1 MFGFPGRSFLAVA
14 DLCMFLESSRGI
26 LVCCQNY
33 ADPGGQIVD
42 SDHYTAAKHAQA
54 CSINCLRQK
63 KYAQSLVGAQFY
75 CSTKEEFGYL
85 QCA

>member
-14 DLCMFLESSRGI
+14 ELCMFLESSRGI

-42 SDHYTAAKHAQA
+42 SDHYAAAKHAQA
-54 CSINCLRQK
+54 CSIN
-63 KYAQSLVGAQFY
+63 
-75 CSTKEEFGYL
+75 
-85 QCA
+85 